1 MGASGRRGVLL
12 RRELR
17 HCRGQRWQEELMV
30 ARAMG
35 SLESQGEKIGGPLSC
50 KSSDA
55 FGSLMKVPFPWGLA
69 RQEAGTVQG
78 A

>member
-1 MGASGRRGVLL
+1 MARDGK
-12 RRELR
+12 
-17 HCRGQRWQEELMV
+17 EELMV

-35 SLESQGEKIGGPLSC
+35 SLESQGEDRRGPLSC

-69 RQEAGTVQG
+69 GRQEAGTVKELRG
-78 A
+78 S